1 MNLLKLA
8 KMGYRMRNHK
18 LTIALKKI
26 KKRK

>member
-8 KMGYRMRNHK
+8 KMGSRMRNYK
-18 LTIALKKI
+18 LQIALKKI